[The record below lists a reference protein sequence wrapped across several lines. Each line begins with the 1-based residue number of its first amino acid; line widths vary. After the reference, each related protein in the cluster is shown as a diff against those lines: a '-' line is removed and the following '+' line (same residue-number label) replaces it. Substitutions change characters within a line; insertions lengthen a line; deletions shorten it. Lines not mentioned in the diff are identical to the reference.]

1 MKSNSN
7 TASGSALPATLV
19 KLIIIGDSNV
29 GKSCLLQRF
38 CDDEF
43 TPSFIATIGIDHRSK
58 VISLPVGSGSGNK
71 GKPVK
76 VQVWDTAGQEQY
88 KAMTSNFYR
97 SAMGVAVVY
106 DVTYRRSFM
115 NIPNW
120 LKNVEEHGS
129 DGMCKFLVGNKCD
142 MQNDRAVSWEEGQE
156 LAERYGMIFME
167 TSAKANINV
176 DEVFTGLAKAC
187 ISQKEQAS
195 VTGNEAC
202 SGDKS
207 LPVNL
212 LNNAS
217 QVLGSRV
224 NSCCR

>member
-1 MKSNSN
+1 MKSNN
-7 TASGSALPATLV
+7 TGSGSASPAALV

-58 VISLPVGSGSGNK
+58 VVSLPLAGNK
-71 GKPVK
+71 AKQVK

-156 LAERYGMIFME
+156 LAERYGMVFLE

-176 DEVFTGLAKAC
+176 EEVFIGLAKAC

-195 VTGNEAC
+195 PAGNHVPAGEK
-202 SGDKS
+202 G

-212 LNNAS
+212 LSNAS
-217 QVLGSRV
+217 QVLSSRV

>member
-1 MKSNSN
+1 MGIAVSNRSFVIHP
-7 TASGSALPATLV
+7 SL
-19 KLIIIGDSNV
+19 DV

-58 VISLPVGSGSGNK
+58 IITIPNGSGERK
-71 GKPVK
+71 VK

-115 NIPNW
+115 NISNW

-129 DGMCKFLVGNKCD
+129 EGMCKFLVGNKCD
-142 MQNDRAVSWEEGQE
+142 MQDDRAVTWEEGQE
-156 LAERYGMIFME
+156 MAERYGMVFVE
-167 TSAKANINV
+167 TSAKSNINV
-176 DEVFTGLAKAC
+176 DDVFVGLAKAC
-187 ISQKEQAS
+187 ISSLERAQQLQKNGAPQQE
-195 VTGNEAC
+195 E
-202 SGDKS
+202 KS

-212 LNNAS
+212 LSNAG